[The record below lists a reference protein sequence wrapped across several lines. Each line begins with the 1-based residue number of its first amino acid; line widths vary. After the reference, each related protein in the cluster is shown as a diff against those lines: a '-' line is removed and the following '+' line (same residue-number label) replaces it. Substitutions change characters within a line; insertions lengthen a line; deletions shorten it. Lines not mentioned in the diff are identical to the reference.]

1 MIRLLVSLIVVIHPV
16 FLFALSDPLIPYGS
30 NLTGHLESSFDTD
43 IYRFEGLKGDRIWIR
58 ATRASSAI
66 DASFRL
72 KKGID
77 ILEEVRSSGG
87 DTELFDFVLPDSGIY
102 DIEVYDHNQNDQ
114 GGYGLAL
121 HKLNDPAYAR
131 QITCGDDLLDTIKTE
146 AGIVVYQFDVQAGD
160 RALAQMRSTNAH
172 LESTLYLFNQ
182 QGDLL
187 HKSVRKSNTFA
198 FIEKIGVDS
207 TEKYS
212 LFAFDANGNDTGS
225 FGLTYQDLNDPS
237 CASQPLDC
245 RDYRQS
251 VINQVAEIH
260 AFHFDLPAGEG
271 LVAKMMAAN
280 PGFEATVH
288 IYDPQASLVFSQ
300 TVSGKAN
307 DVVVPRV
314 NIAGSYTFLVCD
326 DRANDTSRYN
336 LMFNRLN
343 PDCARE
349 LSFCELA
356 TDSFDV
362 LSDLN
367 LYYFRMP
374 EDTFD
379 LQVRERDPV
388 IEPYATLIYNGNY
401 ISQKDNVQLNL
412 RIGQPLPGSLVF
424 LAVSDNGGN
433 DTGRYRI
440 KTISDEHASGSPPV
454 AMVKENLTFGIPPSG
469 ILQLQPEDL
478 DNGSFDDCRIESIK
492 LRPSQFD
499 CSMLG
504 DQVVNFKVTD
514 NDGLSSE
521 VLVNIRITTDL
532 SLEIDN
538 CPNIPV
544 NDYHEE
550 LCIPVQATANG
561 GSGEYQFFWSNNNTG
576 VTTEVCPDEV
586 EDFTGKVIDANGC
599 EAEKT
604 VWLPLG
610 ANIFCQSEERK
621 ITICHFPAGNDN
633 KPEELCISPASLK
646 SHWSHGDYLG
656 PCQGPCNGQTEL
668 VIRKSVNPEV
678 AHAALPGFK
687 AHRGETLKIN
697 LEDRLADSEH
707 PLQFHLVNT
716 LGQILLK
723 DRIRTESSYLE
734 LRLPSGDNTVGLY
747 YLVIQQVGSS
757 GQLSTIPVIIQ

>member
-1 MIRLLVSLIVVIHPV
+1 MIRFLVSLIIVIHPF

-43 IYRFEGLKGDRIWIR
+43 IYRFKGFKGDRIWIR
-58 ATRASSAI
+58 ATRASSII

-77 ILEEVRSSGG
+77 ILEEIRSSGG
-87 DTELFDFVLPDSGIY
+87 DVELFDFVLPDSGFY
-102 DIEVYDHNQNDQ
+102 DIEVFDNNQNDQ
-114 GGYGLAL
+114 GGYGLSL

-131 QITCGDDLLDTIKTE
+131 QISCGDDLVDTIKTE

-237 CASQPLDC
+237 CGSQPLDC

-251 VINQVAEIH
+251 IIHQVAEIH

-271 LVAKMMAAN
+271 FVAKMMAPN
-280 PGFEATVH
+280 PGFEASVR
-288 IYDPQASLVFSQ
+288 IYDPEAGLIFSRC
-300 TVSGKAN
+300 VSGKAN
-307 DVVVPRV
+307 DVVIPRV
-314 NIAGSYTFLVCD
+314 SIAGSYTFLVCD
-326 DRANDTSRYN
+326 DRANDTSRYS
-336 LMFNRLN
+336 LTFNRLD
-343 PDCARE
+343 PGCASE

-374 EDTFD
+374 ADT
-379 LQVRERDPV
+379 LNLEIRERDPV
-388 IEPYATLIYNGNY
+388 IEPYATLIYHGNHF
-401 ISQKDNVQLNL
+401 SQKDNVQLDL

-440 KTISDEHASGSPPV
+440 KTISEEHTTGSPPV
-454 AMVKENLTFGIPPSG
+454 AMVKENPTFGIPPSG
-469 ILQLQPEDL
+469 ILQLQPDDL

-492 LRPSQFD
+492 LSPSQFD

-504 DQVVNFKVTD
+504 DQVVNFVVTD

-521 VLVNIRITTDL
+521 VLVNIQITTDL
-532 SLEIDN
+532 SLEIDD
-538 CPNIPV
+538 CLNIPV
-544 NDYHEE
+544 NGYHEE
-550 LCIPVQATANG
+550 LCIPVQATAHG
-561 GSGEYQFFWSNNNTG
+561 GSGSYQFFWSNNTTG
-576 VTTEVCPDEV
+576 ATTEVCPDEV
-586 EDFTGKVIDANGC
+586 EDFSCKVIDANGC
-599 EAEKT
+599 ETEKT
-604 VWLPLG
+604 TWLPLG
-610 ANIFCQSEERK
+610 TNIICQSGERK
-621 ITICHFPAGNDN
+621 ITICHFPSGNKD
-633 KPEELCISPASLK
+633 KPEELCISPSSLE
-646 SHWSHGDYLG
+646 SHFSHSDYLG
-656 PCQGPCNGQTEL
+656 PCQGPCGGQTQL
-668 VIRKSVNPEV
+668 VTRKSVNPEV
-678 AHAALPGFK
+678 AHAALPGVK
-687 AHRGETLKIN
+687 AQRGEILQIN
-697 LEDRLADSEH
+697 MEERLADSEY

-716 LGQILLK
+716 LGQTLLK
-723 DRIRTESSYLE
+723 DWIRSGSSYLE
-734 LRLPSGDNTVGLY
+734 LRLPSGDNTVGLH
-747 YLVIQQVGSS
+747 YLVIQQMGGS
-757 GQLSTIPVIIQ
+757 GHLGTIPVIIQ